1 MPISRLLKLA
11 LLTSVFST
19 PLAFGAKAAD
29 LVLYSPEP
37 IADQDVGLT
46 LPAVSGI
53 NGKIELS
60 GGLLR
65 VPPTNY
71 GHVRLNGSLSL
82 PVTDRFGVQG
92 DLGIYNTP
100 TGLGVSGAV
109 HAFTRDP
116 SQYLLGVTGAFVRVP
131 GATLL
136 GVGPEAELYMGDWTI
151 EAWAG
156 VANLNY
162 DDVLLADV
170 TGIYAIADL
179 AYYATPDLRFSIGAS
194 HVLGYNQLRLG
205 AEYQITNFDIPFS
218 LTADGRFGQ
227 DGAIVATVGLKHYFG
242 DPDKS
247 LIDRHRQD
255 DPPDRAL
262 DFYGAAGD
270 QIHKVATPKTLTAAE
285 QCVVDGGVWNLEH
298 YFSETESYAPG
309 CDMVG

>member
-1 MPISRLLKLA
+1 MTISRLFKLV

-19 PLAFGAKAAD
+19 PLSFGVRAAD
-29 LVLYSPEP
+29 FVLYSPEP
-37 IADQDVGLT
+37 IAEQDVGLT

-71 GHVRLNGSLSL
+71 GHLRLNGSLSL

-116 SQYLLGVTGAFVRVP
+116 SQYLLGVTAAFVRVP

-136 GVGPEAELYMGDWTI
+136 GVGPEAELYMGDWSI

-162 DDVLLADV
+162 EDVLLADV

-179 AYYATPDLRFSIGAS
+179 AYYATPDLRLSIGGS

-205 AEYQITNFDIPFS
+205 AEYQITSFDIPFS
-218 LTADGRFGQ
+218 LTGEGRFGQ

-262 DFYGAAGD
+262 DFFGAAGSQLFD
-270 QIHKVATPKTLTAAE
+270 TATTTTPVDPE
-285 QCVVDGGVWNLEH
+285 QACIEAGGVWFDTETFC
-298 YFSETESYAPG
+298 YF
-309 CDMVG
+309 D